1 MAGEQK
7 LKFIQMKKIFLLA
20 VLSGLSLPG
29 LAQRQKSVG
38 LRAGVNVS
46 DITRTVFSARTAFY
60 AGLAGEMRM
69 TGLYAL
75 QLEVGYSQQGA
86 LGEVKD
92 QRSVNRHFSDSGIR
106 TEYFT
111 AGLMNKF
118 SFHPKF
124 SLLAGASVE
133 QELSGNPF
141 LSRTLDAGVMM
152 GAEYQ
157 FLPGFGLEVR
167 VKRGLFDIFENSAY
181 TTGEYTGNLLMGS
194 QSNLVL
200 QAGLAYYFKERK

>member
-1 MAGEQK
+1 MAGSK
-7 LKFIQMKKIFLLA
+7 LKFLQMKKIFLLIILA
-20 VLSGLSLPG
+20 GLSLPG
-29 LAQRQKSVG
+29 FTQRTKSVG

-46 DITRTVFSARTAFY
+46 DITRTVFTARTAFY

-75 QLEVGYSQQGA
+75 QLELGYSQQGA
-86 LGEVKD
+86 LGNVED
-92 QRSVNRHFSDSGIR
+92 ERSVNRHFSDSGIR

-111 AGLMNKF
+111 AGVMNKF
-118 SFHPKF
+118 SIHRKF

-141 LSRTLDAGVMM
+141 LSRTLDAGVIL

-167 VKRGLFDIFENSAY
+167 AKRGLFDIFENSAY

-200 QAGLAYYFKERK
+200 QAGLVYYFKERK